1 MNTERIWRGQ
11 FCLCFRHQE
20 HIGPSAAERR
30 APIEDSVLPP
40 PAHRWELRPT
50 RKGPDPPA
58 AVQKGKDAF
67 SGLLSPSC
75 QPFPIMAA
83 FQHGL
88 LVMEEEAFETA
99 LKDGGV
105 SICGDKDESVGTRW
119 QEDMG

>member
-1 MNTERIWRGQ
+1 
-11 FCLCFRHQE
+11 
-20 HIGPSAAERR
+20 
-30 APIEDSVLPP
+30 
-40 PAHRWELRPT
+40 
-50 RKGPDPPA
+50 
-58 AVQKGKDAF
+58 
-67 SGLLSPSC
+67 
-75 QPFPIMAA
+75 MAA